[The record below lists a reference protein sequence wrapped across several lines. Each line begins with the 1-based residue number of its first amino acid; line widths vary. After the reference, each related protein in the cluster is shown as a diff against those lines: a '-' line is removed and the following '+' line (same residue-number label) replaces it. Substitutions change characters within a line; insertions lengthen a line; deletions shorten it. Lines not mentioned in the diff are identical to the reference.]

1 MLFRSDVIGVI
12 MGGNLVEIGTPY
24 EMYVRP
30 KNKLVAEFLGTAN
43 ALQGRVVRTGNNGS
57 VETEF
62 GPIAVDLS
70 STEVSSNESV
80 FVMIRPEDMTCS
92 REPSQFSENIFEGTI
107 MRALFLG
114 NFIDGEV
121 QIRGKNFRAMLNPH
135 QVFQPGERVY
145 VHVAPDRCQVTR

>member
-1 MLFRSDVIGVI
+1 LASIDFILTQMYLVTYKQLFLYSFFFFKQK
-12 MGGNLVEIGTPY
+12 TAY

-92 REPSQFSENIFEGTI
+92 REPSQFSENIFE
-107 MRALFLG
+107 
-114 NFIDGEV
+114 
-121 QIRGKNFRAMLNPH
+121 
-135 QVFQPGERVY
+135 
-145 VHVAPDRCQVTR
+145 